1 MNTQM
6 ITMGYK
12 NISLREDIYL
22 RLRKAKHEG
31 ESFSDVIERLL
42 KPDDDII
49 DLFGTFSMTDE
60 ERAILFTELDEMWGV
75 WKH

>member
-6 ITMGYK
+6 IPMGYK

-22 RLRKAKHEG
+22 RLRTAKREG
-31 ESFSDVIERLL
+31 ESFSEVIERLL
-42 KPDDDII
+42 KPDDSIL

-60 ERAILFTELDEMWGV
+60 ERSKLFAQLDEMWGV
-75 WKH
+75 WQH